1 MMTSLPNSPAPSS
14 NTREAPGLSGVPNF
28 MRPPTKNDRSQ
39 RPAANKRPP
48 HYSVTICSGGIGRER
63 AAERGLSAG
72 ALRRMLALEA
82 GFFVEI
88 VEAVF
93 QQARLRLRG
102 MEKFHT
108 SEIAAVV
115 LPLPRDARGEVERP
129 RRRGR
134 GGGGGRRGGGGGRR
148 RRRGQP

>member
-1 MMTSLPNSPAPSS
+1 MMTTLPNSPAPRRI
-14 NTREAPGLSGVPNF
+14 TRVAPGHSGVPIF

-48 HYSVTICSGGIGRER
+48 HYSVTICRGGIGRER

-88 VEAVF
+88 VDAVF

-102 MEKFHT
+102 IDEFHAG
-108 SEIAAVV
+108 EIAAFV
-115 LPLPRDARGEVERP
+115 LPLPRDARVEVERP
-129 RRRGR
+129 LLLVLD
-134 GGGGGRRGGGGGRR
+134 
-148 RRRGQP
+148 

>member
-14 NTREAPGLSGVPNF
+14 ITRVAPGLSGVPIF

-63 AAERGLSAG
+63 AAERGLSAS
-72 ALRRMLALEA
+72 ALRRKQTHKAGKKEEKKEA
-82 GFFVEI
+82 DK
-88 VEAVF
+88 

-102 MEKFHT
+102 MEEFHAG
-108 SEIAAVV
+108 EIAAVV
-115 LPLPRDARGEVERP
+115 LPLPRDARGEVVRP
-129 RRRGR
+129 LLLVLDLIVVRLEYG
-134 GGGGGRRGGGGGRR
+134 
-148 RRRGQP
+148 

>member
-14 NTREAPGLSGVPNF
+14 ITRVAPGLSGVPNF

-48 HYSVTICSGGIGRER
+48 HYSVTNCSGGIGRER

-82 GFFVEI
+82 GIYVEI

-93 QQARLRLRG
+93 QQARLRLHG
-102 MEKFHT
+102 KEEFNAGEKTAEVQTMQH
-108 SEIAAVV
+108 
-115 LPLPRDARGEVERP
+115 DA
-129 RRRGR
+129 
-134 GGGGGRRGGGGGRR
+134 
-148 RRRGQP
+148 